1 MTVLEIFFFLQVMD
15 FMTTLV
21 GLRLGGAEMSPFT
34 RWMMQ
39 FDTVGGL
46 TFVKLLGFGL
56 GGLCV
61 YLKRPRVLRWVN
73 YVFAGVVFWN
83 LYQILGA
90 VGNIA
95 QWAAVRQ

>member
-1 MTVLEIFFFLQVMD
+1 MTVLEIFIFLQVMD

-34 RWMMQ
+34 KWVMQ
-39 FDTVGGL
+39 FGTIGGL

-56 GGLCV
+56 AGICI
-61 YLKRPRVLRWVN
+61 YLKRSRVLTWVN
-73 YVFAGVVFWN
+73 YAIAGVVFWN

-90 VGNIA
+90 VG
-95 QWAAVRQ
+95 VPFRP